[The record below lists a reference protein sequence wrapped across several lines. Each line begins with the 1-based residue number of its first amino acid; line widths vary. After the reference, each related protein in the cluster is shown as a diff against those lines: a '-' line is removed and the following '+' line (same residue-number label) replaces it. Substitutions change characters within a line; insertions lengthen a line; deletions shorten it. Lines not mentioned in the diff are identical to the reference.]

1 MIHELKMAE
10 DLAEEY
16 QEFINAEEFANN
28 NLSHYVADVQR
39 VYCADNRPWVIGYSG
54 GKDSSAVMSLIYMAL
69 LGLEKEQR
77 HKPVFVVSSDTL
89 VETPVV
95 VNHIKDSLAAI
106 EKGAKRDDLPISCHK
121 VVPKSDQTF
130 WSSLLGK
137 GYPAPTRSFR
147 WCTERM
153 KIDPVSDF
161 IKSKVS
167 QFDEVIVV
175 LGSRSQESASRA
187 QVIAKHKIDGS
198 RLARHTTL
206 ANAFIYTP
214 IDTWAVDD
222 VWKILRLCHLET
234 KETPLGTR
242 NIWKDNYDLEWEN
255 PWGGKNLVLWNLYK
269 DSSGQGECPM
279 VIDETTPSCGNSRFG
294 CWTCTVVTKDRA
306 MESLIQNG
314 EEWMAPLLKFRNNLA
329 DTNVPRDKDIFRNFK
344 RRTGRVHDQL
354 KKLPYDIKTP
364 EAAINYIKSEKHD
377 ELYETQE
384 FRVVNDSKNQ
394 PYMIEI
400 FDGEI
405 VVETASYQ
413 IDSKDEKKRK
423 AWFWSRYTPGPYWL
437 KYRRQWLRELLELD
451 KKFKAEGREIEL
463 ITVPELHAIRQEWI
477 HDPNEPDWDDSLPTL
492 FRDVYGYDLDW
503 VYDDNASF
511 GKDDAQLIHELC
523 DNFDVEPEMIM
534 KLIELEIS
542 MEGLSRRSGITNKIA
557 SLLKRDWGS
566 LEDIKQKHA
575 ALQSK
580 AEFDIHS
587 QEIERYNQQLAEVDK
602 QLQKEF

>member
-1 MIHELKMAE
+1 MIHELQLAE
-10 DLAEEY
+10 DLAEYED
-16 QEFINAEEFANN
+16 FINTEDFANN
-28 NLSHYVADVQR
+28 KLSHYIADVQR
-39 VYCADNRPWVIGYSG
+39 VYCADKRPWVIGYSG
-54 GKDSSAVMSLIYMAL
+54 GKDSSAVMSLVYLAL
-69 LGLEKEQR
+69 LGLEPKDR

-106 EKGAKRDDLPISCHK
+106 EKGAKRDNLPITCHK
-121 VVPKSDQTF
+121 VVPKDNQTF
-130 WSSLLGK
+130 WANLLGK

-206 ANAFIYTP
+206 ANAFIFTP
-214 IDTWAVDD
+214 IDTWGVDD
-222 VWKILRLCHLET
+222 VWKLLRLCHLET
-234 KETPLGTR
+234 KQTPYGPK
-242 NIWKDNYDLEWEN
+242 NIWIDKYDLEWEN

-314 EEWMAPLLKFRNNLA
+314 EEWMAPLLEFRNKLA
-329 DTNVPRDKDIFRNFK
+329 FTTDPANKDKYRNYK
-344 RRTGRVHDQL
+344 RRSGRV
-354 KKLPYDIKTP
+354 
-364 EAAINYIKSEKHD
+364 
-377 ELYETQE
+377 
-384 FRVVNDSKNQ
+384 
-394 PYMIEI
+394 
-400 FDGEI
+400 
-405 VVETASYQ
+405 SYQ
-413 IDSKDEKKRK
+413 RAKGDEEITVERK
-423 AWFWSRYTPGPYWL
+423 HIPGPYWL
-437 KYRRQWLRELLELD
+437 SYRKRWVRELLELD

-477 HDPNEPDWDDSLPTL
+477 HDPNEPDWNDSLPTI
-492 FRDVYGYDLDW
+492 FKDVYGYDLDW
-503 VYDDNASF
+503 AYDDNASF
-511 GKDDAQLIHELC
+511 GKEDAQMIFELSES
-523 DNFDVEPEMIM
+523 FDVEPEMIK
-534 KLIELEIS
+534 KLIELEVS
-542 MEGLSRRSGITNKIA
+542 MEGLSRRNGISSKLA
-557 SLLKRDWGS
+557 SLLKQDWGS
-566 LEDIKQKHA
+566 LESIKEKHSNI
-575 ALQSK
+575 QSK
-580 AEFDIHS
+580 IEHDIHLA
-587 QEIERYNQQLAEVDK
+587 EIEEYNKQLAEIDK

>member
-1 MIHELKMAE
+1 MIHELKLAE
-10 DLAEEY
+10 DLPEEY
-16 QEFINAEEFANN
+16 QDFINLEDFANHK
-28 NLSHYVADVQR
+28 LSHFIADVQR
-39 VYCADNRPWVIGYSG
+39 VYCADKRPWVIGYSG
-54 GKDSSAVMSLIYMAL
+54 GKDSSAVMSLVYMAL
-69 LGLEKEQR
+69 LGLDEKDRQ
-77 HKPVFVVSSDTL
+77 KPVFVVSSDTL

-95 VNHIKDSLAAI
+95 VNHIKDSLNAI
-106 EKGAKRDDLPISCHK
+106 EKGAKRDNLPITCHK
-121 VVPKSDQTF
+121 VVPLADQTF
-130 WSSLLGK
+130 WTSLLGK

-206 ANAFIYTP
+206 SNAFIYTP

-234 KETPLGTR
+234 KQTPYGQK
-242 NIWKDNYDLEWEN
+242 NIWIDKYDLEWEN
-255 PWGGKNLVLWNLYK
+255 PWGSKNLTLWNLYK

-314 EEWMAPLLKFRNNLA
+314 EEWMSPLLEFRNKLA
-329 DTNVPRDKDIFRNFK
+329 MTTQPENKEEYRNHK
-344 RRTGRVHDQL
+344 RRTGKV
-354 KKLPYDIKTP
+354 
-364 EAAINYIKSEKHD
+364 
-377 ELYETQE
+377 
-384 FRVVNDSKNQ
+384 
-394 PYMIEI
+394 
-400 FDGEI
+400 
-405 VVETASYQ
+405 SYQ
-413 IDSKDEKKRK
+413 YAKEGEDIASERK
-423 AWFWSRYTPGPYWL
+423 HVPGPYWL

-477 HDPNEPDWDDSLPTL
+477 HDPNEPDWNDSLPTM
-492 FRDVYGYDLDW
+492 FKEVYGFDLDW

-511 GKDDAQLIHELC
+511 GKDDAQLIHELSE
-523 DNFDVEPEMIM
+523 DFDITPELVM
-534 KLIELEIS
+534 KLIELEIAT
-542 MEGLSRRSGITNKIA
+542 EGLSRRNGISNKIA
-557 SLLKRDWGS
+557 TLLKQDWGS
-566 LEDIKQKHA
+566 LEEIKQKHA
-575 ALQSK
+575 ELQSK
-580 AEFDIHS
+580 AEFDIHH
-587 QEIERYNQQLAEVDK
+587 QEIERYNQQLADLDK

>member
-1 MIHELKMAE
+1 MIHDLQLTE

-16 QEFINAEEFANN
+16 QEFINTEDFANHK
-28 NLSHYVADVQR
+28 LSHYVADVQR

-54 GKDSSAVMSLIYMAL
+54 GKDSSAIMSLVYLAL
-69 LGLEKEQR
+69 LGLKEEDRTKQ
-77 HKPVFVVSSDTL
+77 VFVVTSDTL

-95 VNHIKDSLAAI
+95 VNHINDSLAAI
-106 EKGAKRDDLPISCHK
+106 QTGAKRDGLPITCHK
-121 VVPKSDQTF
+121 VVPEDDQTF

-153 KIDPVSDF
+153 KINPVSDF

-206 ANAFIYTP
+206 ANAFIFTP
-214 IDTWAVDD
+214 IDTWGVDD
-222 VWKILRLCHLET
+222 VWKILRLCHLVT
-234 KETPLGTR
+234 KETPYGTK
-242 NIWKDNYDLEWEN
+242 NIWSNDYDLEWEN
-255 PWGGKNLVLWNLYK
+255 PWGGKNLTLWNLYK

-294 CWTCTVVTKDRA
+294 CWTCTVVTRDRA

-314 EEWMAPLLKFRNNLA
+314 EEWMAPLLEFRNKLA
-329 DTNVPRDKDIFRNFK
+329 MTTDPANKEEYRNHK
-344 RRTGRVHDQL
+344 RRTGKV
-354 KKLPYDIKTP
+354 
-364 EAAINYIKSEKHD
+364 
-377 ELYETQE
+377 
-384 FRVVNDSKNQ
+384 
-394 PYMIEI
+394 
-400 FDGEI
+400 
-405 VVETASYQ
+405 SYQ
-413 IDSKDEKKRK
+413 YAKEGEDIASERK
-423 AWFWSRYTPGPYWL
+423 HVPGPYWL

-477 HDPNEPDWDDSLPTL
+477 KDPNEPDWDDSLPTL
-492 FRDVYGYDLDW
+492 FKDVYGYDLDW

-534 KLIELEIS
+534 KLIELEVS
-542 MEGLSRRSGITNKIA
+542 MEGLSRRSGISNKIA

-575 ALQSK
+575 SLQSK
-580 AEFDIHS
+580 AEFDIH
-587 QEIERYNQQLAEVDK
+587 QKEIERYNEQLADLDK

>member
-1 MIHELKMAE
+1 MIHELQLAE
-10 DLAEEY
+10 DLAEYED
-16 QEFINAEEFANN
+16 FINAEDFANN
-28 NLSHYVADVQR
+28 KLSHYIADVQR
-39 VYCADNRPWVIGYSG
+39 VYCADKRPWVIGYSG
-54 GKDSSAVMSLIYMAL
+54 GKDSSAVMSLVYLAL
-69 LGLEKEQR
+69 LGLEPKDR

-106 EKGAKRDDLPISCHK
+106 EKGAKRDNLPITCHK
-121 VVPKSDQTF
+121 VVPKDNQTF
-130 WSSLLGK
+130 WANLLGK

-206 ANAFIYTP
+206 ANAFIFTP
-214 IDTWAVDD
+214 IDTWGVDD
-222 VWKILRLCHLET
+222 VWKLLRLCHLET
-234 KETPLGTR
+234 KQTPYGPK
-242 NIWKDNYDLEWEN
+242 NIWIDKYDLEWEN

-314 EEWMAPLLKFRNNLA
+314 EEWMAPLLEFRNKLSMTTDPAN
-329 DTNVPRDKDIFRNFK
+329 KEEYRNHK
-344 RRTGRVHDQL
+344 RRTGKV
-354 KKLPYDIKTP
+354 
-364 EAAINYIKSEKHD
+364 
-377 ELYETQE
+377 
-384 FRVVNDSKNQ
+384 
-394 PYMIEI
+394 
-400 FDGEI
+400 
-405 VVETASYQ
+405 SYQ
-413 IDSKDEKKRK
+413 YAKEGEDIATERK
-423 AWFWSRYTPGPYWL
+423 HVPGPYWL

-477 HDPNEPDWDDSLPTL
+477 HDPNEPDWDDSLPTI
-492 FRDVYGYDLDW
+492 FKEVYGYDLDW

-523 DNFDVEPEMIM
+523 DNFDIAPEMIM
-534 KLIELEIS
+534 KLIELEVS
-542 MEGLSRRSGITNKIA
+542 MEGLSRRSGISNKIA

-566 LEDIKQKHA
+566 LEEIKQKHA
-575 ALQSK
+575 SLQSK
-580 AEFDIHS
+580 AAFDIH
-587 QEIERYNQQLAEVDK
+587 QKEIERYNEQLADLDK

>member
-1 MIHELKMAE
+1 MIHELKLAE
-10 DLAEEY
+10 DLAEYED
-16 QEFINAEEFANN
+16 FINAEDFANN
-28 NLSHYVADVQR
+28 KLSHYIADVQR
-39 VYCADNRPWVIGYSG
+39 VYCADKRPWVIGYSG
-54 GKDSSAVMSLIYMAL
+54 GKDSSAVMSLVYLAL
-69 LGLEKEQR
+69 LGLEPKDRQ
-77 HKPVFVVSSDTL
+77 KPVFVVSSDTL

-106 EKGAKRDDLPISCHK
+106 EKGAKRDNLPITCHK
-121 VVPKSDQTF
+121 VVPKDNQTF
-130 WSSLLGK
+130 WANLLGK

-206 ANAFIYTP
+206 ANAFIFTP
-214 IDTWAVDD
+214 IDTWGVDD
-222 VWKILRLCHLET
+222 VWKLLRLCHLET
-234 KETPLGTR
+234 KQTPYGPK
-242 NIWKDNYDLEWEN
+242 NIWIDEYDLEWEN

-314 EEWMAPLLKFRNNLA
+314 EQWMAPLLEFRNKLSMTTDPAN
-329 DTNVPRDKDIFRNFK
+329 KEEYRNHK
-344 RRTGRVHDQL
+344 RRTGKV
-354 KKLPYDIKTP
+354 
-364 EAAINYIKSEKHD
+364 
-377 ELYETQE
+377 
-384 FRVVNDSKNQ
+384 
-394 PYMIEI
+394 
-400 FDGEI
+400 
-405 VVETASYQ
+405 SYQ
-413 IDSKDEKKRK
+413 YAKEGEDIATERK
-423 AWFWSRYTPGPYWL
+423 HVPGPYWL

-463 ITVPELHAIRQEWI
+463 ITIPELHAIRQEWI
-477 HDPNEPDWDDSLPTL
+477 HDPNEPDWDDSLPTI
-492 FRDVYGYDLDW
+492 FKEVYGYDLDW

-523 DNFDVEPEMIM
+523 DNFDIEPEMIM
-534 KLIELEIS
+534 KLIELEVS
-542 MEGLSRRSGITNKIA
+542 MEGLSRRSGISNKIA

-566 LEDIKQKHA
+566 LEEIKQKHA
-575 ALQSK
+575 SLQSK
-580 AEFDIHS
+580 AEFDIH
-587 QEIERYNQQLAEVDK
+587 QKEIERYNEQLADLDK

>member
-1 MIHELKMAE
+1 MIHELKLAE
-10 DLAEEY
+10 DLAEYED
-16 QEFINAEEFANN
+16 FINAEDFANN
-28 NLSHYVADVQR
+28 KLSHYIADVQR
-39 VYCADNRPWVIGYSG
+39 VYCADKRPWVIGYSG
-54 GKDSSAVMSLIYMAL
+54 GKDSSAVMSLVYLAL
-69 LGLEKEQR
+69 LGLEPKDRQ
-77 HKPVFVVSSDTL
+77 KPVFVVSSDTL

-106 EKGAKRDDLPISCHK
+106 EKGAKRDNLPITCHK
-121 VVPKSDQTF
+121 VVPKDNQTF
-130 WSSLLGK
+130 WANLLGK

-206 ANAFIYTP
+206 ANAFIFTP
-214 IDTWAVDD
+214 IDTWGVDD
-222 VWKILRLCHLET
+222 VWKLLRLCHLET
-234 KETPLGTR
+234 KQTPYGPK
-242 NIWKDNYDLEWEN
+242 NIWIDEYDLEWEN

-314 EEWMAPLLKFRNNLA
+314 EQWMAPLLEFRNKLSMTTDPAN
-329 DTNVPRDKDIFRNFK
+329 KEEYRNHK
-344 RRTGRVHDQL
+344 RRTGKV
-354 KKLPYDIKTP
+354 
-364 EAAINYIKSEKHD
+364 
-377 ELYETQE
+377 
-384 FRVVNDSKNQ
+384 
-394 PYMIEI
+394 
-400 FDGEI
+400 
-405 VVETASYQ
+405 SYQ
-413 IDSKDEKKRK
+413 YAKEGEDIATERK
-423 AWFWSRYTPGPYWL
+423 HVPGPYWL

-477 HDPNEPDWDDSLPTL
+477 HDPNEPDWDDSLPTI
-492 FRDVYGYDLDW
+492 FKEVYGYDLDW

-523 DNFDVEPEMIM
+523 DNFDIEPEMIM
-534 KLIELEIS
+534 KLIELEVS
-542 MEGLSRRSGITNKIA
+542 MEGLSRRSGISNKIA

-566 LEDIKQKHA
+566 LEKIKQKHA
-575 ALQSK
+575 SLQSK
-580 AEFDIHS
+580 AEFDIH
-587 QEIERYNQQLAEVDK
+587 QKEIERYNDQLAELDK
-602 QLQKEF
+602 LLQKEF

>member
-1 MIHELKMAE
+1 MIHELKLAE
-10 DLAEEY
+10 DLAEYED
-16 QEFINAEEFANN
+16 FINAEDFANN
-28 NLSHYVADVQR
+28 KLSHYIADVQR
-39 VYCADNRPWVIGYSG
+39 VYCADKRPWVIGYSG
-54 GKDSSAVMSLIYMAL
+54 GKDSSAVMSLVYLAL
-69 LGLEKEQR
+69 LGLEPKDRQ
-77 HKPVFVVSSDTL
+77 KPVFVVSSDTL

-106 EKGAKRDDLPISCHK
+106 EKGAKRDNLPITCHK
-121 VVPKSDQTF
+121 VIPKDNQTF
-130 WSSLLGK
+130 WANLLGK

-206 ANAFIYTP
+206 ANAFIFTP
-214 IDTWAVDD
+214 IDTWGVDD
-222 VWKILRLCHLET
+222 VWKLLRLCHLET
-234 KETPLGTR
+234 KQTPYGPK
-242 NIWKDNYDLEWEN
+242 NIWIDEYDLEWEN

-314 EEWMAPLLKFRNNLA
+314 EQWMAPLLEFRNKLSMTTDPAN
-329 DTNVPRDKDIFRNFK
+329 KEEYRNHK
-344 RRTGRVHDQL
+344 RRTGKV
-354 KKLPYDIKTP
+354 
-364 EAAINYIKSEKHD
+364 
-377 ELYETQE
+377 
-384 FRVVNDSKNQ
+384 
-394 PYMIEI
+394 
-400 FDGEI
+400 
-405 VVETASYQ
+405 SYQ
-413 IDSKDEKKRK
+413 YAKEGEDIATERK
-423 AWFWSRYTPGPYWL
+423 HVPGPYWM

-477 HDPNEPDWDDSLPTL
+477 HDPNEPDWDDSLPTI
-492 FRDVYGYDLDW
+492 FKEVYGYDLDW

-523 DNFDVEPEMIM
+523 DNFDIEPEMIM
-534 KLIELEIS
+534 KLIELEVS
-542 MEGLSRRSGITNKIA
+542 MEGLSRRSGISNKIA

-566 LEDIKQKHA
+566 LEEIKQKHA
-575 ALQSK
+575 SLQSK
-580 AEFDIHS
+580 AEFDIH
-587 QEIERYNQQLAEVDK
+587 QKEIERYNDQLAELDK
-602 QLQKEF
+602 LLQKEF